1 MKRRALISLSD
12 KTGVVEF
19 ARKLIELGFEIIS
32 TGGTSKLLKNHQID
46 VTEVNEVTNFPECL
60 GGRVKTLHPLIHGA
74 ILGRRTD
81 ASHVEQMNEL
91 SMQPIDIVAV
101 NLYPFKSTV
110 LKQGSTFDDAI
121 ENIDIGGPSMIRS
134 SAKNHESVYV
144 LTDSKDYAKVLE
156 AVSAEQGKPSENYE
170 EEHSRLLLRRELATK
185 AFEHT
190 AYYDAMIATY
200 FRGQCNQGEEPPFKT
215 FCFELRSPLRYGE
228 NSHQAASYYVEPFS
242 DEGMYE
248 VMHGKEMSFNNYN
261 DLSAA
266 INGVMLLQ
274 EPACFAVKHASPCGA
289 AIGSTPLD
297 AYTSAYASD
306 PLSIFGGIVAFNT
319 IVDAATAEKLS
330 EIFLEVIAAPEFT
343 AEAFGILQ
351 RKKNIRI
358 IRFEKHAKYEH
369 AYPVFEKVRGG
380 VLVQSYDEMEDGS
393 SYQYVTERKPTEK
406 ELQDLQFAMKV
417 CKMAKSNA
425 IVIAKDQCTVGIGQG
440 QVSRVFASKAAV
452 ENAVLETDGAVL
464 ASDAFFP
471 FVDALEVAV
480 KAGITAV
487 IQPGGSVGDEDVI
500 RYCNEHNIAMI
511 FTGRRHFRHA
521 Y

>member
-19 ARKLIELGFEIIS
+19 ARSLTELGFEIIS
-32 TGGTSKLLKNHQID
+32 TGGTSRLLKDHHIS
-46 VTEVNEVTNFPECL
+46 VTEVNEITGFPECL
-60 GGRVKTLHPLIHGA
+60 SGRVKTLHPLIHGA
-74 ILGRRTD
+74 ILGRRLD

-91 SMQPIDIVAV
+91 AMHPIDIVAV

-110 LKQGSTFDDAI
+110 LKPGATFEDAI

-144 LTDSKDYAKVLE
+144 LTDFKDYAKVLD
-156 AVSAEQGKPSENYE
+156 AVSAEQGASNSYSEE
-170 EEHSRLLLRRELATK
+170 TARQMLRRELATK

-200 FRGQCNQGEEPPFKT
+200 FRSQCHQCEEPPFKT

-228 NSHQAASYYVEPFS
+228 NAHQTASYYVEPFS
-242 DEGMYE
+242 DEGLYE

-266 INGVMLLQ
+266 INGVLLLD

-289 AIGSTPLD
+289 AVGNTVLE
-297 AYTSAYASD
+297 AYTAAHSSD

-319 IVDAATAEKLS
+319 TVDAATAEKLS
-330 EIFLEVIAAPEFT
+330 EIFLEVVAAPEFT

-351 RKKNIRI
+351 RKKNIRL
-358 IRFEKHAKYEH
+358 IRYAKSAAYNH

-380 VLVQSYDEMEDGS
+380 VLIQSYDAFESDVE
-393 SYQYVTERKPTEK
+393 YRCVTNRKPTEK
-406 ELQDLQFAMKV
+406 EMEDLVFAMKV

-425 IVIAKDQCTVGIGQG
+425 IVIAKDKSTVGIGQG

-452 ENAVLETDGAVL
+452 ENAVLDIEGAVL

-471 FVDALEVAV
+471 FTDALEVAV
-480 KAGITAV
+480 NAGITAV
-487 IQPGGSVGDEDVI
+487 IQPGGSVGDENVI
-500 RYCNEHNIAMI
+500 RYCNEKNIAMI
-511 FTGRRHFRHA
+511 FTGYRHFRHS

>member
-19 ARKLIELGFEIIS
+19 ASSLIDLGFEIIS
-32 TGGTSKLLKNHQID
+32 TGGTSKLLKNHQIE
-46 VTEVNEVTNFPECL
+46 VTEVNEITNFPECL

-74 ILGRRTD
+74 ILGKRSD
-81 ASHVEQMNEL
+81 ISHLEQMREFA
-91 SMQPIDIVAV
+91 MQPIDIVAV

-110 LKQGSTFDDAI
+110 LKPGSTFDDAI

-144 LTDSKDYAKVLE
+144 LTDFKDYENVLD
-156 AVSAEQGKPSENYE
+156 AISAEQGEKSVRYADAE
-170 EEHSRLLLRRELATK
+170 SRLRLRRELATK

-200 FRGQCNQGEEPPFKT
+200 FRGQCNSCEESPFKT

-228 NSHQAASYYVEPFS
+228 NSHQSASYYVEPFS
-242 DEGMYE
+242 NEGIYE

-266 INGVMLLQ
+266 INGALLLD
-274 EPACFAVKHASPCGA
+274 EPGCFAVKHASPCGA
-289 AIGSTPLD
+289 AVGTSVLE

-319 IVDAATAEKLS
+319 TVDASTAEKLS
-330 EIFLEVIAAPEFT
+330 EIFLEVVAAPEFT

-351 RKKNIRI
+351 KKKNIRL
-358 IRFEKHAKYEH
+358 IRFDKHAKDQH

-380 VLVQSYDEMEDGS
+380 VLVQSYDEFEDTT
-393 SYQYVTERKPTEK
+393 SYHCVTNRKPTDMEMT
-406 ELQDLQFAMKV
+406 DLVFAMKV

-425 IVIAKDQCTVGIGQG
+425 IVIAKDGCTVGIGQG

-452 ENAVLETDGAVL
+452 ENAVLGTNGAVL

-480 KAGITAV
+480 NAGITAV
-487 IQPGGSVGDEDVI
+487 IQPGGSVGDEAVI
-500 RYCNEHNIAMI
+500 QYCNEHNIAMI
-511 FTGRRHFRHA
+511 FTGRRHFRHS